1 MPLKN
6 KQFQRPLC
14 YSASFLALLVFLTPA
29 QGQESGGVTLLDTL
43 TIIGTRTELSVQENP
58 RSVSVVDQQQLQ
70 RQAPSSI
77 GEALQ
82 DVPGIAL
89 VDDTVSGMKRLQIR
103 GESSRRVTILVDGQA
118 ITDHSTYGTPL
129 LINPAAVERI
139 DVIRGPASVLY
150 GGKAIGGVVNII
162 TKRGA
167 PDKAVEL
174 EFGGTY
180 YSGSDGLQGWA
191 SASGTVENFDY
202 RISGGAAA
210 FDDLRVPAGR
220 FATNGRLTTTA
231 NENDDISGHIGF
243 TAGEAGNHYFS
254 IKAEQYRLDSEAWT
268 DPALLTG
275 STAPFVPGLTQ
286 FTLDLPK
293 RDRRKVGVFY
303 DGTDLNEWL
312 TKLHFDAY
320 FQTIDRLFENN
331 LQTVLPPD
339 PPGQPT
345 PFTSAIR
352 STSDDTI
359 TNYGGLAQAD
369 FELVENH
376 YTIVGFQYLAD
387 VLETDKTSLVTN
399 TPLVGPPTPKVT
411 FTPSFTEARIDTI
424 SVFIQD
430 KWDITPD
437 LNLTAGVRYNNIR
450 SELETAI
457 STAATVTPGSRTQDQ
472 ISLSAGLTYT
482 GFQDT
487 TLRALYSNGYISPTL
502 LQSYARTTAG
512 GQTVFGNPNLEL
524 ETADNF
530 ELGMRYD
537 GNGLTLDLA
546 AFYMMS
552 QDYIDFVPCGTGG
565 VNCPAGAVAGD
576 NIYINI
582 NEAVTYGFEAL
593 AQYTIP
599 GTQITPYVTGSWM
612 QRRFDFAQFTTYNT
626 NVPALAGRFG
636 VRYEWDMHGL
646 AMWAD
651 LFGRAST
658 EVAET
663 VPNARTGSATTKVDG
678 WATLNVAIGGTY
690 GPDEHLRFVVEF
702 DNITDEEYRPLTDA
716 LPGVGRSVKLTA
728 AVKF

>member
-1 MPLKN
+1 MPLKG

-14 YSASFLALLVFLTPA
+14 YGASFFALLVFVTPA
-29 QGQESGGVTLLDTL
+29 QGQESGGATLLDTL

-89 VDDTVSGMKRLQIR
+89 VDDTVPGMKRLQIR

-162 TKRGA
+162 TKRGV

-191 SASGTVENFDY
+191 SARGTVENFDY

-220 FATNGRLTTTA
+220 FTTNGRLTTTA

-243 TAGEAGNHYFS
+243 TAGDAGNHYFS
-254 IKAEQYRLDSEAWT
+254 IKAEQYRLDSEAWP
-268 DPALLTG
+268 DPGVITG
-275 STAPFVPGLTQ
+275 NPATNTSGLTS
-286 FTLDLPK
+286 FALDLPE

-303 DGTDLNEWL
+303 DGTDLTETL
-312 TKLHFDAY
+312 VKLHVDAY
-320 FQTIDRLFENN
+320 YQTIDRLFENN
-331 LQTVLPPD
+331 LSTFVAPVIPGPPF
-339 PPGQPT
+339 PLNVT
-345 PFTSAIR
+345 AR
-352 STSDDTI
+352 ATSDDTI
-359 TNYGGLAQAD
+359 TNYGGLIQAD
-369 FELVENH
+369 LELLENH
-376 YTIVGFQYLAD
+376 YTIFGVQYLAD
-387 VLETDKTSLVTN
+387 VLETSKTSSSVT
-399 TPLVGPPTPKVT
+399 TGPPGPPATR

-424 SVFIQD
+424 SVFAQD
-430 KWDITPD
+430 RWDITPD
-437 LNLTAGVRYNNIR
+437 LSLTAGIRYNNIR
-450 SELETAI
+450 SELETAL
-457 STAATVTPGSRTQDQ
+457 STAPTVTPGSRTQDQ
-472 ISLSAGLTYT
+472 ISWSAGLTYT
-482 GFQDT
+482 GIQDT

-502 LQSYARTTAG
+502 LQSYGRTSAG

-524 ETADNF
+524 ETANNF
-530 ELGMRYD
+530 ELGARYD
-537 GNGLTLDLA
+537 GNGLILDLA
-546 AFYMMS
+546 AFYMIS
-552 QDYIDFVPCGTGG
+552 KDYINFVPCGTSGPA
-565 VNCPAGAVAGD
+565 CPAGAVLVGNPD
-576 NIYINI
+576 NIYVNI
-582 NEAVTYGFEAL
+582 DEAVTYGVEAL

-658 EVAET
+658 EVTET
-663 VPNARTGSATTKVDG
+663 VPAPGLSSRVDG

-690 GPDEHLRFVVEF
+690 GPDEHLRFVVEV
-702 DNITDEEYRPLTDA
+702 DNITDEEYRPLTDS